1 MARIKT
7 YPIDNVVTDN
17 DIVIG
22 SDFNDLEKTKNYS
35 VGALREYIN
44 SGLDP
49 ETGGQLK
56 ITTLTVENNSFSTPD
71 LYVNQLNPA
80 LVVLQYEIV
89 FIILNGKTWVFR
101 RNDNTFGLGQTQ
113 TVLSDFT
120 FFDVSQA
127 VPTPNLE
134 EVLIAGNVADN
145 LAFLN
150 SLGLYDEPAE
160 LYSNISSVNSE
171 FIYKDT
177 KNQGVRASYQSFTYD
192 NNINKFNVKSPNNGE
207 FNNAT
212 ATFQNASGT
221 IAYLSDIPIPN
232 VQNIVGTSTIN
243 VETLS
248 GGTFRLS
255 TIPQDIVPLYV
266 VETQVYTTTTN
277 ESLVTN
283 GGGVNIPDVFTA
295 EDLQFRIVFNDSITR
310 NEDFSL
316 VNVAFV
322 NLWKRNSLGVLRCD
336 RVGFAYTGTSIVGG
350 ETLVVSIPRGTF
362 VTSDEIL
369 KITLSIQPNF
379 INGYYYDIPEYMKT
393 WFSIT
398 A

>member
-7 YPIDNVVTDN
+7 YSVDTLVTDR
-17 DIVIG
+17 DIIIG

-56 ITTLTVENNSFSTPD
+56 ITTLTVENNSFSTPN

-177 KNQGVRASYQSFTYD
+177 KNQGVRASFQSFTYD

-255 TIPQDIVPLYV
+255 TIPQDVVPLYV

-283 GGGVNIPDVFTA
+283 GGGVNIPDVFTT

-316 VNVAFV
+316 SNVAFV

-379 INGYYYDIPEYMKT
+379 ITGYYYDIPEYMKT

>member
-283 GGGVNIPDVFTA
+283 GGGVNIPDVFTT

>member
-7 YPIDNVVTDN
+7 YPVDNVITDN

-22 SDFNDLEKTKNYS
+22 SDSNDLEKTRNYS
-35 VGALREYIN
+35 VGDLRNYIN

-56 ITTLTVENNSFSTPD
+56 ITTLTVNDDDFATPN

-80 LVVLQYEIV
+80 LTILQYEIV

-101 RNDNTFGLGQTQ
+101 RNDGVFGFEETQ
-113 TVLSDFT
+113 TILSDFT

-134 EVLIAGNVADN
+134 EVLAAGNIADN
-145 LAFLN
+145 TAFLN
-150 SLGLYDEPAE
+150 SLELYDETAE
-160 LYSNISSVNSE
+160 LYSDISSVNNE

-177 KNQGVRASYQSFTYD
+177 KNQGARISFQSFTYD
-192 NNINKFNVKSPNNGE
+192 NNVNKFFVNSPNSGN

-212 ATFQNASGT
+212 ATFQNSSGT
-221 IAYLSDIPIPN
+221 IAYLSDIQEPN
-232 VQNIVGTSTIN
+232 VQEIVGSSSID
-243 VETLS
+243 VEDLS

-255 TIPQDIVPLYV
+255 VIPQDVTPLYV
-266 VETQVYTTTTN
+266 TETQVYTTTTN

-283 GGGVNIPDVFTA
+283 GGGVNIPDVFTT
-295 EDLQFRIVFNDSITR
+295 EELQFRVLFNNNITINNDVFLNNIAS
-310 NEDFSL
+310 
-316 VNVAFV
+316 VNVW
-322 NLWKRNSLGVLRCD
+322 LRNNLGVLRCD
-336 RVGFAYTGTSIVGG
+336 RFNFDNSSTSVVGG
-350 ETLVVSIPRGTF
+350 NTLVIPIPRGTF
-362 VTSDEIL
+362 VISDEIL

-379 INGYYYDIPEYMKT
+379 VAGYYYEIPEYMKT
-393 WFSIT
+393 WYSVT

>member
-7 YPIDNVVTDN
+7 YPIDNVITDN

-35 VGALREYIN
+35 VGDLRNYIN

-56 ITTLTVENNSFSTPD
+56 ITTLTVNNNAFATPD

-80 LVVLQYEIV
+80 LTILQYEIV

-101 RNDNTFGLGQTQ
+101 TNNGVFGFEQTQ

-134 EVLIAGNVADN
+134 EVLSAGNVGNN

-150 SLGLYDEPAE
+150 SLELLDAPIGLYSD
-160 LYSNISSVNSE
+160 ISSVNSE
-171 FIYKDT
+171 FVYKDT
-177 KNQGVRASYQSFTYD
+177 KNQGIRASFQTFTYD
-192 NNINKFNVKSPNNGE
+192 NNVNKFNVKSPEDGD
-207 FNNAT
+207 FINAT
-212 ATFQNASGT
+212 ATFQNSSGT
-221 IAYLSDIPIPN
+221 IAYLSDIPTPN
-232 VQNIVGTSTIN
+232 VQDIIGSASIN

-255 TIPQDIVPLYV
+255 TIPQDVTPLYV
-266 VETQVYTTTTN
+266 TQTQVYTTTTN

-283 GGGVNIPDVFTA
+283 GGGVNIPVVFTT
-295 EDLQFRIVFNDSITR
+295 EELQFRVVFNNDITR
-310 NEDFSL
+310 NEDFAL
-316 VNVAFV
+316 NNIAFV
-322 NLWKRNSLGVLRCD
+322 NVWLRNALGVLRCD
-336 RVGFAYTGTSIVGG
+336 RFSFAYAGTSVIGG
-350 ETLVVSIPRGTF
+350 DTLVIPIPRGTF

-379 INGYYYDIPEYMKT
+379 VTGYYYEIPEYMKT
-393 WFSIT
+393 WYSVT

>member
-1 MARIKT
+1 MSRIKT
-7 YPIDNVVTDN
+7 YELDNIISEE

-22 SDFNDLEKTKNYS
+22 SDFNDFRKTKNYS
-35 VGALREYIN
+35 IGSLREYIN

-71 LYVNQLNPA
+71 LYINQLNPA

-101 RNDNTFGLGQTQ
+101 RNDNTFGLGEAQ

-120 FFDVSQA
+120 FFDVSQS
-127 VPTPNLE
+127 VSTPNLE

-212 ATFQNASGT
+212 ATFQNSSGT
-221 IAYLSDIPIPN
+221 IAYLSDIPVPS
-232 VQNIVGTSTIN
+232 VQEIVGSSSID
-243 VETLS
+243 VEDLS

-255 TIPQDIVPLYV
+255 VIPQDVVPLYV
-266 VETQVYTTTTN
+266 TSTQVYTTTTN

-283 GGGVNIPDVFTA
+283 GGGVNISDVFTT
-295 EDLQFRIVFNDSITR
+295 EDLQFRVLFNDNITI
-310 NEDFSL
+310 NDDIFLNNIAS
-316 VNVAFV
+316 VNVW
-322 NLWKRNSLGVLRCD
+322 LRNNLGVLRCD
-336 RVGFAYTGTSIVGG
+336 RFNFINLNTSVVGG
-350 ETLVVSIPRGTF
+350 NTLVIPIPRGTF

-379 INGYYYDIPEYMKT
+379 VAGYYYDIPEYMKT
-393 WFSIT
+393 WFSTT

>member
-56 ITTLTVENNSFSTPD
+56 ITTLTVENNSFSTPN

-134 EVLIAGNVADN
+134 
-145 LAFLN
+145 
-150 SLGLYDEPAE
+150 
-160 LYSNISSVNSE
+160 
-171 FIYKDT
+171 
-177 KNQGVRASYQSFTYD
+177 
-192 NNINKFNVKSPNNGE
+192 
-207 FNNAT
+207 
-212 ATFQNASGT
+212 
-221 IAYLSDIPIPN
+221 
-232 VQNIVGTSTIN
+232 
-243 VETLS
+243 
-248 GGTFRLS
+248 
-255 TIPQDIVPLYV
+255 
-266 VETQVYTTTTN
+266 QV
-277 ESLVTN
+277 
-283 GGGVNIPDVFTA
+283 
-295 EDLQFRIVFNDSITR
+295 
-310 NEDFSL
+310 
-316 VNVAFV
+316 
-322 NLWKRNSLGVLRCD
+322 
-336 RVGFAYTGTSIVGG
+336 
-350 ETLVVSIPRGTF
+350 
-362 VTSDEIL
+362 
-369 KITLSIQPNF
+369 
-379 INGYYYDIPEYMKT
+379 
-393 WFSIT
+393 
-398 A
+398 

>member
-7 YPIDNVVTDN
+7 YPIDNVITDN

-35 VGALREYIN
+35 VGDLRNYIN

-56 ITTLTVENNSFSTPD
+56 ITTLTVENNAFATPN

-80 LVVLQYEIV
+80 LTILQYEIV

-101 RNDNTFGLGQTQ
+101 KNDGVFGFEETQ
-113 TVLSDFT
+113 TILSDFT

-134 EVLIAGNVADN
+134 EVLAAGNVGNN

-150 SLGLYDEPAE
+150 SLELLDVPAGLYSD
-160 LYSNISSVNSE
+160 ISSVNNE

-177 KNQGVRASYQSFTYD
+177 KNQGARASFQSFTYD
-192 NNINKFNVKSPNNGE
+192 NNVNKFFVNSPNSGN
-207 FNNAT
+207 FDNAT
-212 ATFQNASGT
+212 ATFQNSSGT
-221 IAYLSDIPIPN
+221 IAYLSNIPTPN
-232 VQNIVGTSTIN
+232 VQDIVGSASIN

-255 TIPQDIVPLYV
+255 TIPQNVTPLYV
-266 VETQVYTTTTN
+266 TQTQVYTTTTN

-283 GGGVNIPDVFTA
+283 GGGVNIPDVFTT
-295 EDLQFRIVFNDSITR
+295 EELQFRVVFNDSIAR
-310 NEDFSL
+310 NEDFAL
-316 VNVAFV
+316 NNIAFV
-322 NLWKRNSLGVLRCD
+322 NVWLRNNLGVVRCD
-336 RVGFAYTGTSIVGG
+336 RFSFAYAGTSIVGG
-350 ETLVVSIPRGTF
+350 NTLVIPIPRGTF
-362 VTSDEIL
+362 VISDEIL
-369 KITLSIQPNF
+369 KITLSIQPDF
-379 INGYYYDIPEYMKT
+379 VTGYYYEIPEYMKT
-393 WFSIT
+393 WYSVT

>member
-7 YPIDNVVTDN
+7 YPIDNLVTDN

-255 TIPQDIVPLYV
+255 TIPQDVVPLYV

>member
-255 TIPQDIVPLYV
+255 TIPQDVVPLYV

>member
-56 ITTLTVENNSFSTPD
+56 ITTLTVENNSFSTPN

-134 EVLIAGNVADN
+134 EVLAAGNVADN

-232 VQNIVGTSTIN
+232 VQNIVGTPTIN

-255 TIPQDIVPLYV
+255 TIPQNIVPLYV

-283 GGGVNIPDVFTA
+283 GGGVNIPDVFTT

-316 VNVAFV
+316 FNVAFV
-322 NLWKRNSLGVLRCD
+322 NLWKKNSLGVLRCD

-379 INGYYYDIPEYMKT
+379 ITGYYYDIPEYMKT

>member
-56 ITTLTVENNSFSTPD
+56 ITTLTVENNSFSTPN

-255 TIPQDIVPLYV
+255 TIPQDVVPLYV

-283 GGGVNIPDVFTA
+283 GGGVNIPDVFTT

-316 VNVAFV
+316 SNVAFV

-393 WFSIT
+393 WFSTT

>member
-56 ITTLTVENNSFSTPD
+56 ITTLTVENNSFSTPN

-177 KNQGVRASYQSFTYD
+177 KNQGVRASFQSFTYD

-255 TIPQDIVPLYV
+255 TIPQDVVPLYV

-283 GGGVNIPDVFTA
+283 GGGVNIPDVFTT